1 VIMPQF
7 LNTTRNQK
15 MQDTI
20 DLKKLTDEESEKL
33 MTSLDEDWM
42 FSDNRLVISREF
54 KFKGYYKTIAF
65 VNVVAWI
72 AQEEGHHPDLEVNFG
87 RVLVKFTTHDVKGLS
102 LNDFKIAKRVDQ
114 I

>member
-1 VIMPQF
+1 MPLY
-7 LNTTRNQK
+7 LNMIRIQK

-20 DLKKLTDEESEKL
+20 ELKKLTDEESEKL
-33 MTSLDEDWM
+33 MASLNEDWIL
-42 FSDNRLVISREF
+42 SDNKLQISREF

-87 RVLVKFTTHDVKGLS
+87 KVLVKFTTHDVKGLS

>member
-1 VIMPQF
+1 MPPYS
-7 LNTTRNQK
+7 NMTRTQK

-20 DLKKLTDEESEKL
+20 ELKKLRNEEAQNL
-33 MTSLDEDWM
+33 MTSLHEDWKIP
-42 FSDNRLVISREF
+42 DNKLMISRAF

-102 LNDFKIAKRVDQ
+102 LNDFNIAKRVDQ